1 MKSPEFVL
9 RTALVN
15 STAVN
20 SLIGGRIYPLRY
32 VGPQRITYP
41 LLIWRRAR
49 IERQQAFN
57 APVGVPR
64 VTMELFAY
72 GETYEAARDLADK
85 CRVVLDGYGGTVDN
99 TEVKQTALIDEAD
112 DLVEVEGAESPL
124 YTVKQ
129 TYDIWW
135 QET

>member
-20 SLIGGRIYPLRY
+20 SLISGRIYPLRY
-32 VGPQRITYP
+32 VGSQRITYP

-64 VTMELFAY
+64 VTMELYAY
-72 GETYEAARDLADK
+72 GETYEAVRDLADK
-85 CRVVLDGYGGTVDN
+85 CRVVLDGYGGTLDN
-99 TEVKQTALIDEAD
+99 TEVKQTALVDEAD

-129 TYDIWW
+129 TYDIIW

>member
-9 RTALVN
+9 RTALVG

-20 SLIGGRIYPLRY
+20 SVISGRIYPLRH
-32 VGPQRITYP
+32 VGPQKIAYP

-49 IERQQAFN
+49 IIREQAFN
-57 APVGVPR
+57 GPVGVPR
-64 VTMELFAY
+64 VSMELYAY
-72 GETYEAARDLADK
+72 GETYESARDLADK

-99 TEVKQTALIDEAD
+99 TEVKQTALVDEAD
-112 DLVEVEGAESPL
+112 DLVEVDGAESPL
-124 YTVKQ
+124 YMVKQ